1 MPPTNILI
9 CDFINTCV
17 DYEEEQE
24 GSVVYAFTNSFEVP
38 GLDTPLQPANET
50 SNFIQANSDPNEG
63 GKPFSLKLTF
73 DETLNDIGL
82 YTFEF
87 NVFMKCDNVNC
98 KEASDYISF
107 IVETL
112 SFSSKQVTKYK
123 EEKVLLSDIAD
134 QTKWNKRSAQI
145 ALDNQ
150 NEALKVLF

>member
-24 GSVVYAFTNSFEVP
+24 GPVVFTITNSFEVP
-38 GLDTPLQPANET
+38 GLDAPLQPANET

-63 GKPFSLKLTF
+63 GKPFTLKFTF

-82 YTFEF
+82 YKFEF
-87 NVFMKCDNVNC
+87 NVFMKCNGDNC
-98 KEASDYISF
+98 TEANDYISF
-107 IVETL
+107 IVQTL
-112 SFSSKQVTKYK
+112 SLSSKQVTKYK

-134 QTKWNKRSAQI
+134 QTKWNKRSVQI
-145 ALDNQ
+145 AMDNQ